1 MDKVQLYEY
10 QKSMVAEVVFCK
22 ILNTEAEYVILQFRS
37 ITLCQSHQNVTWAV
51 LRGYTFCLY
60 RVHVLRTA
68 KAPIDQCCTSLT
80 KIRSTLLHHNIALHC
95 LDYFLVCLVRPISC
109 SALKIFNY
117 NHFIKLIT

>member
-80 KIRSTLLHHNIALHC
+80 KIRSTLLHHNIAPSLSG
-95 LDYFLVCLVRPISC
+95 LFSC
-109 SALKIFNY
+109 APD
-117 NHFIKLIT
+117 KLQLFEDFQL